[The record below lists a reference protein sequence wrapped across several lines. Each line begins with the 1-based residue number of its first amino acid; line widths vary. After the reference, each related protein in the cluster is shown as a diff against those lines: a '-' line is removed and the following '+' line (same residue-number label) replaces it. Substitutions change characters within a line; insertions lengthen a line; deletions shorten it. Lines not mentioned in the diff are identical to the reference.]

1 MSRFTPS
8 KTLFKDSKEID
19 NYVLHNFGKKPT
31 SIQIKHYWNSIA
43 KLYFNLGNYSMTA
56 EFLFRLLLIS
66 PQNYEALELLGTTY
80 KKQEKLSS
88 ALEYYER
95 ALLTPNAPQTLAYDA
110 AELCIQLAKM
120 QKEESEIKRL
130 TTKALHWIERSRS
143 LNNNKYDILAIQL
156 LQKTYAILVRYAEK
170 QLDKRSCLKR
180 REGMPPVVTIKWID
194 DSVKDLI
201 SLEETFIDPSLQILL
216 TKSLLKI
223 QDYQRAWKHITQ
235 RRYNFVDSLE
245 WNNFIKS
252 TFSKLKLEATIDNQ
266 KDPLHE
272 PTELI
277 FFAHDN
283 VVRLS
288 LSLFREES
296 VRLVK
301 EFSDSVKTWGIPES
315 QNLQLV
321 EKWTRFQQEYQSRSL
336 RHDGYFQLYL
346 VSSDLVQ
353 FQNASII
360 QKNQYHLNAAYLK
373 FKSCLYFR
381 RETFRD
387 PTRPISHFI
396 YLMCQRISDVSHQLL
411 VLLQC
416 FDYLWLNK
424 NDEANVIFRSHSK
437 NDDATQNFV
446 LPGHKKFLK
455 NLHRE
460 VGKKSLTELNML
472 KWLSKT
478 ALQIDKIAFCAP
490 YDLDRFLMISAW
502 YIENGEIRDFL
513 RLIFP
518 NLQDCLKM
526 KEPRKA
532 ANVQESPI
540 KAITTLFE
548 NVSSLDQLGT
558 NWEEFLSKRVVTTR
572 KSSIVEIPTLVD
584 IEFFLLILL
593 IQRQYHC
600 INRLGAKTLGQILYL
615 TSRGCWKTS
624 VNQKRFWQTLLS
636 FYGKN
641 DPDKR
646 IYASNLM
653 PNEEFTQCLREIR
666 GDINIRD
673 YDFYD
678 DQGKLIVNL
687 QKDLFLIMAVLYESM
702 IHHHHR
708 SRFVEGL
715 LCVETYQNWDQNISK
730 KEPTSFSLYEK
741 HERFFIL
748 DTEIK
753 EPGYRVFIPDNN
765 DLGPND
771 LTEHLSTIFN
781 LHDESTIQQN
791 DSVNCQFDASIDDI
805 DTFLEENSS
814 TDQIDISFENESK
827 VDDCDSDGEYVQ
839 TSMENN
845 LDIFAE
851 PLNQEANLI
860 SDESI
865 NEEKSVL
872 SDFFVDISEGEN
884 EESDEED
891 EENEDE
897 NEESDE
903 DENENLYEEENLED
917 DESLDD
923 DLNLIND
930 ENLNDDLN
938 LNDNENLNDDLNLN
952 DNENLNDDLNLNDD
966 ENLDDEEVLEEQF
979 HSMNVTSQGNMP
991 VHEKPL
997 IGADTSFSAIDKR
1010 FEEDW
1015 EVSMIRNVE
1024 DGVKTDLLKEITEGS
1039 SQENKVDD
1047 KNDENL
1053 IGQLPILPITDEVN
1067 LEIEDTNPS

>member
-1 MSRFTPS
+1 
-8 KTLFKDSKEID
+8 
-19 NYVLHNFGKKPT
+19 
-31 SIQIKHYWNSIA
+31 
-43 KLYFNLGNYSMTA
+43 MTA

-66 PQNYEALELLGTTY
+66 PQSYEALELLGNSY

-95 ALLTPNAPQTLAYDA
+95 LDQIFLHLDLTSYELNFIVIDSNRALYIPNAPQTLAYDA
-110 AELCIQLAKM
+110 AELCIQLAKK
-120 QKEESEIKRL
+120 QKEESEVKKL
-130 TTKALHWIERSRS
+130 ATKALYWIERSRS

-156 LQKTYAILVRYAEK
+156 LKQTYAILVRYAEK

-180 REGMPPVVTIKWID
+180 REGTPPVVAIKWID

-201 SLEETFIDPSLQILL
+201 LLEETFIDPSLQILL

-235 RRYNFVDSLE
+235 RRYNFIDSLE
-245 WNNFIKS
+245 WNTFVKS

-288 LSLFREES
+288 LNLFREES
-296 VRLVK
+296 VKLVK
-301 EFSDSVKTWGIPES
+301 EFSDLVKTWEIPES
-315 QNLQLV
+315 QNSQLV

-346 VSSDLVQ
+346 ASSDLVQ
-353 FQNASII
+353 FQNASKI

-387 PTRPISHFI
+387 PSRSISHFI

-411 VLLQC
+411 ILLQC

-424 NDEANVIFRSHSK
+424 NDEANDIFRSHSK
-437 NDDATQNFV
+437 NDDDATQNFV
-446 LPGHKKFLK
+446 LPEHKKFLK
-455 NLHRE
+455 NLHKE
-460 VGKKSLTELNML
+460 LGKKTLIELNTL

-532 ANVQESPI
+532 TNEQGSPI
-540 KAITTLFE
+540 KAIATLFE
-548 NVSSLDQLGT
+548 NVSSLDRLGT
-558 NWEEFLSKRVVTTR
+558 NWEQFLSKRAVTTR

-600 INRLGAKTLGQILYL
+600 IIRLGAKTLGQILYL

-624 VNQKRFWQTLLS
+624 VDQKRFWQTLLS

-653 PNEEFTQCLREIR
+653 INEEFTQCLREIR

-678 DQGKLIVNL
+678 GQGKLIVNL

-715 LCVETYQNWDQNISK
+715 RCVETYQNWDQKISK
-730 KEPTSFSLYEK
+730 KEPTSFSLYER

-753 EPGYRVFIPDNN
+753 EPGYRIFIPDKK

-771 LTEHLSTIFN
+771 LTEHLSSIFN
-781 LHDESTIQQN
+781 LHDESIVQQN
-791 DSVNCQFDASIDDI
+791 ESVKNQFDASIDDI
-805 DTFLEENSS
+805 DTFIEENSS
-814 TDQIDISFENESK
+814 TDQIDISFENESNI
-827 VDDCDSDGEYVQ
+827 DGSDG
-839 TSMENN
+839 
-845 LDIFAE
+845 D
-851 PLNQEANLI
+851 
-860 SDESI
+860 
-865 NEEKSVL
+865 
-872 SDFFVDISEGEN
+872 
-884 EESDEED
+884 
-891 EENEDE
+891 
-897 NEESDE
+897 
-903 DENENLYEEENLED
+903 
-917 DESLDD
+917 
-923 DLNLIND
+923 
-930 ENLNDDLN
+930 
-938 LNDNENLNDDLNLN
+938 
-952 DNENLNDDLNLNDD
+952 DD
-966 ENLDDEEVLEEQF
+966 ENLEEQF
-979 HSMNVTSQGNMP
+979 HSMSVTSQGNYVQDDVVFDDDDDDDVNLSHDDDLIHIGQDMP

-997 IGADTSFSAIDKR
+997 VGADTSFSSMDNKQL
-1010 FEEDW
+1010 EEDW
-1015 EVSMIRNVE
+1015 EVSMIGNVE
-1024 DGVKTDLLKEITEGS
+1024 DRVKIDFLKEITDGS
-1039 SQENKVDD
+1039 SQENKADD

-1053 IGQLPILPITDEVN
+1053 IEQVPIIPISMY
-1067 LEIEDTNPS
+1067 LNPRLKCLY